1 MTRRKRKPV
10 RKGRKATDFTE
21 TSLTNALIDYAKLV
35 AAERAK
41 PTRWRVWATG
51 CAFTEGT
58 RYLLPCVSLAYEG
71 PFVHPNGWG
80 VTLRGEV
87 WKWCGW
93 VTVGKWA

>member
-1 MTRRKRKPV
+1 MKTRRKRKPV
-10 RKGRKATDFTE
+10 RKNRKPEPLSRIKALDID
-21 TSLTNALIDYAKLV
+21 ALI

-51 CAFTEGT
+51 YAFTEGT

-71 PFVHPNGWG
+71 PFVHANGWG
-80 VTLRGEV
+80 MTLRGEV